1 MQTFLPFADFRES
14 ARALDNRRLGK
25 QRVEGYQILKALT
38 GQYADTNAWT
48 NHPAVRMWRGFVPAL
63 TEYTLVCCEVWH
75 DRGYGDSIAD
85 KIYCE
90 FSAEVEQF
98 ADNFNIIPHWLRD
111 ERVHASHRAML
122 HRKDPVY
129 YMDWANEAKNIYE
142 YYWPV

>member
-1 MQTFLPFADFRES
+1 MQTFLPFAEFRES
-14 ARALDNRRLGK
+14 AHALDNRRLGK

-75 DRGYGDSIAD
+75 DRGYGDSVAD
-85 KIYCE
+85 KIYFE

-98 ADNFNIIPHWLRD
+98 ADNPILPPWLGD
-111 ERVHASHRAML
+111 ERVHFSHRAML

-129 YMDWANEAKNIYE
+129 YREWVNDAKALSE

>member
-1 MQTFLPFADFRES
+1 MQTFLPYANFLAS
-14 ARALDNRRLGK
+14 AWALDNRRLGK

-63 TEYTLVCCEVWH
+63 TEYTLVCCEAWQRH
-75 DRGYGDSIAD
+75 GHLDSIAD
-85 KIYCE
+85 KIYFE
-90 FSAEVEQF
+90 FSVEVEQF
-98 ADNFNIIPHWLRD
+98 ADNPILPPWLKD

-129 YMDWANEAKNIYE
+129 YCGWVKEAQSISE

>member
-1 MQTFLPFADFRES
+1 MQTFLPFAHFGQS
-14 ARALDNRRLGK
+14 ARALDYRRLGK

-63 TEYTLVCCEVWH
+63 TEYTLVCCEAWQSY
-75 DRGYGDSIAD
+75 GYLDTIAD
-85 KIYCE
+85 KVYE
-90 FSAEVEQF
+90 AFSAEVEQF
-98 ADNFNIIPHWLRD
+98 ADNPILPHWLND

-122 HRKDPVY
+122 HRKNPVY
-129 YMDWANEAKNIYE
+129 YMDWTNEAKTISE

>member
-1 MQTFLPFADFRES
+1 MQTFLPYSNFLES
-14 ARALDNRRLGK
+14 ARSLDNRRLGK

-63 TEYTLVCCEVWH
+63 TEYTLVCCEVWQG
-75 DRGYGDSIAD
+75 RGHVDTVAD
-85 KIYCE
+85 KIYAE
-90 FSAEVEQF
+90 FGAEVEQF
-98 ADNFNIIPHWLRD
+98 ADNPILPPWLGN

-122 HRKDPVY
+122 HRKNPVHY
-129 YMDWANEAKNIYE
+129 ISWVKEAKTISE